1 MIPTRDETAH
11 IYKCIPDSG
20 ISSDCLYIKLST
32 TLNYCKFM
40 VALEALRQ
48 LELISFSYSDTII
61 KRAQVTSKVDLNSAP
76 VLISLRNKLN

>member
-1 MIPTRDETAH
+1 
-11 IYKCIPDSG
+11 
-20 ISSDCLYIKLST
+20 
-32 TLNYCKFM
+32 M

-61 KRAQVTSKVDLNSAP
+61 KRAQVTSKVDLNSAH